1 MHSTS
6 ACINRKKKGIT
17 MSHEVETMAY
27 ANETPWHGLGTP
39 VADTLTPVEMLQSAG
54 LDWKVEKKALFV
66 DDLDTQINSH
76 YALVRNTDSRILGIC
91 GNEYSPTQNEEVFD
105 FFSKF
110 CKAGDMKM
118 ETAGSLHGGKRVWGL
133 AKINGGFMLGGKDE
147 VEGYI
152 LLDNP
157 HIWGRSL
164 QIMFTPIRVVCN
176 NTLTQALR
184 GNTHKDATFR
194 MSHDRAFSDEI
205 KQEAA
210 EKVGLAMKAL
220 DVFKDR
226 AEFLSKKRAK
236 DQKVMEFFSKLV
248 NPDLFQ
254 TAQEQSED
262 GLVNRSDLGRTVNRL
277 LDIVHTQPGADLKTS
292 AGTWWGAFNAVTY
305 YYDHVAG
312 TDQDKRLTSAW
323 FGSAATR
330 KRQALDLAVE
340 FAEAA

>member
-1 MHSTS
+1 M
-6 ACINRKKKGIT
+6 A
-17 MSHEVETMAY
+17 HEVETMAY

-39 VADTLTPVEMLQSAG
+39 VASNLTPAEMLTAAG
-54 LDWKVEKKALFV
+54 LDWKVQKKALVV
-66 DDLDTQINSH
+66 DDLDHILSSH
-76 YALVRNTDSRILGIC
+76 YALVRDSDSKILGVC
-91 GNEYSPTQNEEVFD
+91 GNEYQPTQNQDVFD
-105 FFSKF
+105 FFEKF

-118 ETAGSLHGGKRVWGL
+118 ETAGSLCGGKRVWGL

-164 QIMFTPIRVVCN
+164 QIMFTPIRVVCH
-176 NTLTQALR
+176 NTLTAALR
-184 GNTHKDATFR
+184 NNDNLENTFR
-194 MSHDRAFSDEI
+194 MSHDRVFDDKI
-205 KQEAA
+205 KETAA
-210 EKVGLAMKAL
+210 EKVGLAMKSL
-220 DVFKDR
+220 DVFKNQ
-226 AEFLSKKRAK
+226 AEFLSKKRAS

-248 NPDLFQ
+248 NPDQYAAALE
-254 TAQEQSED
+254 ASED
-262 GLVNRSDLGRTVNRL
+262 GTVNRSDLGRTVNRL
-277 LDIVHTQPGADLKTS
+277 VDIVNTQPGAELATS

-312 TDQDKRLTSAW
+312 VDQDKRLTSAW

-330 KRQALDLAVE
+330 KRHALDLAVE

>member
-1 MHSTS
+1 LHKQKEEREKIM
-6 ACINRKKKGIT
+6 A
-17 MSHEVETMAY
+17 HEVETMAY

-39 VADTLTPVEMLQSAG
+39 VADNLTPAQMLEAAG
-54 LDWKVEKKALFV
+54 LDWKVQKKALVV
-66 DDLDTQINSH
+66 DDLDHILTSH
-76 YALVRNTDSRILGIC
+76 YALVRDTDSKILGVC
-91 GNEYSPTQNEEVFD
+91 GNEYTPTQNSDVFE
-105 FFSKF
+105 FFDKF

-118 ETAGSLHGGKRVWGL
+118 ETAGSLNGGKRVWGL

-164 QIMFTPIRVVCN
+164 QILFTPIRVVCN
-176 NTLTQALR
+176 NTLTAALQN
-184 GNTHKDATFR
+184 NTNKENTFR
-194 MSHDRAFSDEI
+194 MSHDRAFDDQI
-205 KQEAA
+205 KQTAA
-210 EKVGLAMKAL
+210 EKVGLAMKSL
-220 DVFKDR
+220 DVFKSQ
-226 AEFLSKKRAK
+226 AEFLSKKKAS
-236 DQKVMEFFSKLV
+236 DQKVMEFFSNLV
-248 NPDLFQ
+248 NPTQYQAALID
-254 TAQEQSED
+254 SEF
-262 GLVNRSDLGRTVNRL
+262 GEVNRADLGRTVNRL

>member
-1 MHSTS
+1 
-6 ACINRKKKGIT
+6 

-27 ANETPWHGLGTP
+27 ANEVPWHGLGVP
-39 VADTLTPVEMLQSAG
+39 VSADLTPEQMLKAAG
-54 LDWKVEKKALFV
+54 LDWQVERKGLWV
-66 DDLDTQINSH
+66 DGVESLLNTH
-76 YALVRNTDSRILGIC
+76 YALVRDTDQKVLGVC
-91 GNEYSPTQNEEVFD
+91 GQDYTPTQNSDVFE
-105 FFSKF
+105 FFDKF

-118 ETAGSLHGGKRVWGL
+118 ETAGSLSGGKRVWGL

-164 QIMFTPIRVVCN
+164 QILFTPIRVVCN
-176 NTLTQALR
+176 NTLTAALR
-184 GNTHKDATFR
+184 NNQNIENTFR
-194 MSHDRAFSDEI
+194 MSHDRIFDDRI
-205 KQEAA
+205 KQQAA
-210 EKVGLAMKAL
+210 EKVGLAMEAL
-220 DVFKDR
+220 DVFKQK
-226 AEFLSKKRAK
+226 AEFLTKKRAK

-248 NPDLFQ
+248 NPELFQ
-254 TAQEQSED
+254 TLQEESED
-262 GLVNRSDLGRTVNRL
+262 GTVNKADLGRTVNRL
-277 LDIVHTQPGADLKTS
+277 IEAVHTQPGADLKTS
-292 AGTWWGAFNAVTY
+292 DGTWWGAFNAVTY

-323 FGSAATR
+323 FGSAAAR

>member
-1 MHSTS
+1 
-6 ACINRKKKGIT
+6 

-27 ANETPWHGLGTP
+27 ANEVPWHGLGTP
-39 VADTLTPVEMLQSAG
+39 VSADLTPAQMLQAAQ

-66 DDLDTQINSH
+66 DELDTQINSH
-76 YALVRNTDSRILGIC
+76 YALIRNTDHRILGIC
-91 GNEYSPTQNEEVFD
+91 GNEYTPTQNQEVFE
-105 FFSKF
+105 FFDKF

-157 HIWGRSL
+157 HIWGKSL
-164 QIMFTPIRVVCN
+164 QILFTPIRVVCN
-176 NTLTQALR
+176 NTLTAALR
-184 GNTHKDATFR
+184 SNNHQENTFR
-194 MSHDRAFSDEI
+194 MSHDRAFDDEI
-205 KQEAA
+205 KQQAA

-220 DVFKDR
+220 DVFKDKS
-226 AEFLSKKRAK
+226 EFLASKRAK
-236 DQKVMEFFSKLV
+236 DQKVLEFFSKLV
-248 NPDLFQ
+248 NPTLFQ

-262 GLVNRSDLGRTVNRL
+262 GTVNRADLGRVVNRL
-277 LDIVHTQPGADLKTS
+277 YELVDTQPGADLKTS

-330 KRQALDLAVE
+330 KREALELAVE

>member
-1 MHSTS
+1 
-6 ACINRKKKGIT
+6 

-39 VADTLTPVEMLQSAG
+39 VADNLTPAQMLNAAG
-54 LDWKVEKKALFV
+54 LNWQVKKKALVV
-66 DDLDTQINSH
+66 DELDHTLTSH
-76 YALVRNTDSRILGIC
+76 YALVRDTDNKILGVC
-91 GNEYSPTQNEEVFD
+91 GSDYNPTQNQDVFE
-105 FFSKF
+105 FFDKF

-164 QIMFTPIRVVCN
+164 QILFTPIRVVCN
-176 NTLTQALR
+176 NTLTAALR
-184 GNTHKDATFR
+184 DNKGKENTFR
-194 MSHDRAFSDEI
+194 MSHDRAFDDEI
-205 KQEAA
+205 KQTAA
-210 EKVGLAMKAL
+210 EKVGLAMKSL
-220 DVFKDR
+220 DVFKQQ

-236 DQKVMEFFSKLV
+236 DQQVMEFFSKLV
-248 NPDLFQ
+248 NPDQYQAALI
-254 TAQEQSED
+254 ASED
-262 GLVNRSDLGRTVNRL
+262 GEVSRADLGRTVNRL

-340 FAEAA
+340 FAEAV

>member
-1 MHSTS
+1 MAH
-6 ACINRKKKGIT
+6 K
-17 MSHEVETMAY
+17 VETMAY

-39 VADTLTPVEMLQSAG
+39 VVDTLTPAQMLEAAG
-54 LDWKVEKKALFV
+54 LNWQVQKKALVV
-66 DDLDTQINSH
+66 DDLDHVLSSH
-76 YALVRNTDSRILGIC
+76 YALVRDTDSKILGVC
-91 GNEYSPTQNEEVFD
+91 GNEYTPTQNQDVFE
-105 FFSKF
+105 FFDKF

-118 ETAGSLHGGKRVWGL
+118 ETAGSLCGGKRVWGL

-176 NTLTQALR
+176 NTLTAALR
-184 GNTHKDATFR
+184 NNTNHENTFR
-194 MSHDRAFSDEI
+194 MSHDRAFDDQI
-205 KQEAA
+205 KQQAA

-220 DVFKDR
+220 DVFKGQ
-226 AEFLSKKRAK
+226 AEFLAKKRAT
-236 DQKVMEFFSKLV
+236 DQKVMEFFSNLV
-248 NPDLFQ
+248 NPDQYQAALE
-254 TAQEQSED
+254 ASED
-262 GLVNRSDLGRTVNRL
+262 GTVNRSDLGRTVNRL
-277 LDIVHTQPGADLKTS
+277 IDIVHTQPGADLKTS
-292 AGTWWGAFNAVTY
+292 EGTWWGAFNAVTY

>member
-1 MHSTS
+1 
-6 ACINRKKKGIT
+6 

-39 VADTLTPVEMLQSAG
+39 VADNLTPAQMLQAAG
-54 LDWKVEKKALFV
+54 LDWKVERKGLWV
-66 DDLDTQINSH
+66 DEVEHLLSSH
-76 YALVRNTDSRILGIC
+76 YALVRDTDQKILGIC
-91 GNEYSPTQNEEVFD
+91 GQDYQPTQNHDVFE
-105 FFSKF
+105 FFDKF

-118 ETAGSLHGGKRVWGL
+118 ETAGSLSGGKRVWGL

-164 QIMFTPIRVVCN
+164 QILFTPIRVVCN
-176 NTLTQALR
+176 NTLTAALR
-184 GNTHKDATFR
+184 GNQNQENTFR
-194 MSHDRAFSDEI
+194 MSHDRAFDDEI
-205 KQEAA
+205 KLQAA

-220 DVFKDR
+220 DVFKDK
-226 AEFLSKKRAK
+226 AEFLASKRAK
-236 DQKVMEFFSKLV
+236 DQKVMQFFSNLV

-254 TAQEQSED
+254 TAQDLSED
-262 GLVNRSDLGRTVNRL
+262 GTVNRSDLGRTVNRL

>member
-1 MHSTS
+1 
-6 ACINRKKKGIT
+6 
-17 MSHEVETMAY
+17 MSHEVESMAY
-27 ANETPWHGLGTP
+27 ANEVPWHGLGTP
-39 VADTLTPVEMLQSAG
+39 VSADLTPAQMLQAAQ
-54 LDWKVEKKALFV
+54 LDWRVEKKALFV

-91 GNEYSPTQNEEVFD
+91 GNEYTPTQNQDVFE
-105 FFSKF
+105 FFDKF

-118 ETAGSLHGGKRVWGL
+118 ETAGSLHGGRRVWGL

-157 HIWGRSL
+157 HIWGKSL
-164 QIMFTPIRVVCN
+164 QILFTPIRVVCN
-176 NTLTQALR
+176 NTLTAALR
-184 GNTHKDATFR
+184 NNNNQENTFR
-194 MSHDRAFSDEI
+194 MSHDRAFDDQI
-205 KQEAA
+205 KQQAA

-220 DVFKDR
+220 DVFKDKS
-226 AEFLSKKRAK
+226 EFLASKRAK
-236 DQKVMEFFSKLV
+236 DQKVLEFFSKLV
-248 NPDLFQ
+248 NPTLFQ

-262 GLVNRSDLGRTVNRL
+262 GTVNRADLGRVVNRL
-277 LDIVHTQPGADLKTS
+277 YELVDTQPGADLKTS

-330 KRQALDLAVE
+330 KREALELAVE

>member
-1 MHSTS
+1 
-6 ACINRKKKGIT
+6 

-27 ANETPWHGLGTP
+27 ANEVPWHGLGTP
-39 VADTLTPVEMLQSAG
+39 VSADLTPAQMLQAAQ

-66 DDLDTQINSH
+66 DELDTQINSH
-76 YALVRNTDSRILGIC
+76 YALVRNTDHRILGIC
-91 GNEYSPTQNEEVFD
+91 GNEYTPTQNQEVFE
-105 FFSKF
+105 FFDKF

-157 HIWGRSL
+157 HIWGKSL
-164 QIMFTPIRVVCN
+164 QILFTPIRVVCN
-176 NTLTQALR
+176 NTLTTALR
-184 GNTHKDATFR
+184 SNNHQENTFR
-194 MSHDRAFSDEI
+194 MSHDRAFDDEI
-205 KQEAA
+205 KQQAA

-220 DVFKDR
+220 DVFKDKS
-226 AEFLSKKRAK
+226 EFLASKRAK
-236 DQKVMEFFSKLV
+236 DQKVLEFFSKLV
-248 NPDLFQ
+248 NPTLFQ

-262 GLVNRSDLGRTVNRL
+262 GTVNRADLGRVVNRL
-277 LDIVHTQPGADLKTS
+277 YELVDTQPGADLKTS

-330 KRQALDLAVE
+330 KREALELAVE

>member
-1 MHSTS
+1 
-6 ACINRKKKGIT
+6 

-27 ANETPWHGLGTP
+27 ANEVPWHGLGTP
-39 VADTLTPVEMLQSAG
+39 VSADLTPAQMLQAAQ
-54 LDWKVEKKALFV
+54 LDWRVEKKALFV
-66 DDLDTQINSH
+66 DELDTQINSH
-76 YALVRNTDSRILGIC
+76 YALVRNTDHRILGIC
-91 GNEYSPTQNEEVFD
+91 GNEYTPTQNQEVFE
-105 FFSKF
+105 FFDKF

-157 HIWGRSL
+157 HIWGKSL
-164 QIMFTPIRVVCN
+164 QILFTPIRVVCN
-176 NTLTQALR
+176 NTLTAALR
-184 GNTHKDATFR
+184 NNHNQENTFR
-194 MSHDRAFSDEI
+194 MSHDRAFDDQI
-205 KQEAA
+205 KQQAA

-220 DVFKDR
+220 DVFKDKS
-226 AEFLSKKRAK
+226 EFLASKRAK
-236 DQKVMEFFSKLV
+236 DQKVLEFFSKLV
-248 NPDLFQ
+248 NPTLFQ

-262 GLVNRSDLGRTVNRL
+262 GLVNRADLGRVVNRL
-277 LDIVHTQPGADLKTS
+277 YELVDTQPGADLKTS

-312 TDQDKRLTSAW
+312 NDQDKRLTSAW
-323 FGSAATR
+323 FGSAANR
-330 KRQALDLAVE
+330 KREALELAVE

>member
-1 MHSTS
+1 M
-6 ACINRKKKGIT
+6 A
-17 MSHEVETMAY
+17 HEVETMAY

-39 VADTLTPVEMLQSAG
+39 VADNLTPAQMLEAAG
-54 LDWKVEKKALFV
+54 LDWRVQKKALAV
-66 DDLDTQINSH
+66 DDLDHILTSH
-76 YALVRNTDSRILGIC
+76 YALVRDTDRKILGIC
-91 GNEYSPTQNEEVFD
+91 GNEYNPTQNQDVFE
-105 FFSKF
+105 FFDKF

-118 ETAGSLHGGKRVWGL
+118 ETAGSLSGGKRVWGL

-164 QIMFTPIRVVCN
+164 QILFTPIRVVCN
-176 NTLTQALR
+176 NTLTAALQN
-184 GNTHKDATFR
+184 NTNKENTFR
-194 MSHDRAFSDEI
+194 MSHDRAFDDQI
-205 KQEAA
+205 KQTAA
-210 EKVGLAMKAL
+210 EKVGLAMKSL
-220 DVFKDR
+220 DVFKTQ
-226 AEFLSKKRAK
+226 AEFLSKKRAS
-236 DQKVMEFFSKLV
+236 DQKVMEFFSNLV
-248 NPDLFQ
+248 NPDQYQAALID
-254 TAQEQSED
+254 SEA
-262 GLVNRSDLGRTVNRL
+262 GEVNRADLGRTVNRL
-277 LDIVHTQPGADLKTS
+277 IDLVQTQPGADLATS

-330 KRQALDLAVE
+330 KRQALDLAVK

>member
-1 MHSTS
+1 
-6 ACINRKKKGIT
+6 

-27 ANETPWHGLGTP
+27 ANEVPWHGLG
-39 VADTLTPVEMLQSAG
+39 VQVSDNLTPAQMLEAAG
-54 LDWKVEKKALFV
+54 LDWKVEKKALVV
-66 DDLDTQINSH
+66 DDLDHTLTSH
-76 YALVRNTDSRILGIC
+76 FAMVRDSDQKILGIC
-91 GNEYSPTQNEEVFD
+91 GQEYQPTQNHDVFE
-105 FFSKF
+105 FFDKF

-164 QIMFTPIRVVCN
+164 QILFTPIRVVCN
-176 NTLTQALR
+176 NTLTAALR
-184 GNTHKDATFR
+184 NNTNQENTFR
-194 MSHDRAFSDEI
+194 MSHDRAFDDQI
-205 KQEAA
+205 KQQAA

-220 DVFKDR
+220 DVFKDK
-226 AEFLSKKRAK
+226 AEFLAQKRAK
-236 DQKVMEFFSKLV
+236 DQKVLEFFSKLV

-254 TAQEQSED
+254 TAQEMSED
-262 GLVNRSDLGRTVNRL
+262 GTVNRSDLGRTVNRL
-277 LDIVHTQPGADLKTS
+277 MDIVHTQPGADLKTS

>member
-1 MHSTS
+1 
-6 ACINRKKKGIT
+6 
-17 MSHEVETMAY
+17 MAY
-27 ANETPWHGLGTP
+27 ANEVPWHGLG
-39 VADTLTPVEMLQSAG
+39 VQVSDNLTPAEMLGAAG
-54 LDWKVEKKALFV
+54 LDWKVDRKALWIDGHENPV
-66 DDLDTQINSH
+66 GSH
-76 YALVRNTDSRILGIC
+76 FALVRDLDDKVLGIC
-91 GNEYSPTQNEEVFD
+91 GQDYQPTQNAEVFD
-105 FFSKF
+105 FFDKF

-118 ETAGSLHGGKRVWGL
+118 ETAGSLSGGKRVWGL

-164 QIMFTPIRVVCN
+164 QILFTPIRVVCN
-176 NTLTQALR
+176 NTLTAALR
-184 GNTHKDATFR
+184 NNTNQENTFR
-194 MSHDRAFSDEI
+194 MSHDRAFDDEI
-205 KQEAA
+205 KQQAA

-220 DVFKDR
+220 DVFKDK
-226 AEFLSKKRAK
+226 AEFLAKKRAK
-236 DQKVMEFFSKLV
+236 DQQVLEFFSKLV
-248 NPDLFQ
+248 NPDLYKA
-254 TAQEQSED
+254 AQDLSED
-262 GLVNRSDLGRTVNRL
+262 GTVSRADLGRTVNRL
-277 LDIVHTQPGADLKTS
+277 FDLVATQPGADLKTS
-292 AGTWWGAFNAVTY
+292 QGTWWGAFNAVTY

>member
-1 MHSTS
+1 
-6 ACINRKKKGIT
+6 
-17 MSHEVETMAY
+17 MSHNVETMAY
-27 ANETPWHGLGTP
+27 ANEVPWHGLG
-39 VADTLTPVEMLQSAG
+39 VQVSDNLTPAEMLGAAG
-54 LDWKVEKKALFV
+54 LDWKVDRKALWIDGHENPV
-66 DDLDTQINSH
+66 GSH
-76 YALVRNTDSRILGIC
+76 FALVRDLDDKVLGIC
-91 GNEYSPTQNEEVFD
+91 GQDYQPTQNAEVFD
-105 FFSKF
+105 FFDKF

-118 ETAGSLHGGKRVWGL
+118 ETAGSLSGGKRVWGL

-164 QIMFTPIRVVCN
+164 QILFTPIRVVCN
-176 NTLTQALR
+176 NTLTAALR
-184 GNTHKDATFR
+184 NNTNQENTFR
-194 MSHDRAFSDEI
+194 MSHDRAFDDEI
-205 KQEAA
+205 KQQAA

-220 DVFKDR
+220 DVFKDK
-226 AEFLSKKRAK
+226 AEFLAKKRAK
-236 DQKVMEFFSKLV
+236 DQQVLEFFSKLV
-248 NPDLFQ
+248 NPDLYK
-254 TAQEQSED
+254 AALDLSED
-262 GLVNRSDLGRTVNRL
+262 GTVSRADLGRTVNRL
-277 LDIVHTQPGADLKTS
+277 FDLVATQPGADLKTS
-292 AGTWWGAFNAVTY
+292 QGTWWGAFNAVTY

>member
-1 MHSTS
+1 
-6 ACINRKKKGIT
+6 

-27 ANETPWHGLGTP
+27 ANEVPWHGLG
-39 VADTLTPVEMLQSAG
+39 VQVSDNLTPDQMLEAAG
-54 LDWKVEKKALFV
+54 LDWKVEKKALVV
-66 DDLDTQINSH
+66 DELDHTLTSH
-76 YALVRNTDSRILGIC
+76 FAMVRDSDQKILGIC
-91 GNEYSPTQNEEVFD
+91 GQEYQPTQNHDVFE
-105 FFSKF
+105 FFDKF

-164 QIMFTPIRVVCN
+164 QILFTPIRVVCN
-176 NTLTQALR
+176 NTLTAALR
-184 GNTHKDATFR
+184 NNTNQENTFR
-194 MSHDRAFSDEI
+194 MSHDRAFDDQI
-205 KQEAA
+205 KQQAA

-220 DVFKDR
+220 DVFKDK
-226 AEFLSKKRAK
+226 AEFLAQKRAK
-236 DQKVMEFFSKLV
+236 DQKVLEFFSKLV

-254 TAQEQSED
+254 TAQEMSED
-262 GLVNRSDLGRTVNRL
+262 GTVNRSDLGRTVNRL
-277 LDIVHTQPGADLKTS
+277 MDIVHTQPGADLKTS

>member
-1 MHSTS
+1 
-6 ACINRKKKGIT
+6 
-17 MSHEVETMAY
+17 MSHNVETMAY
-27 ANETPWHGLGTP
+27 ANEVPWHGLG
-39 VADTLTPVEMLQSAG
+39 VQVSDNLTPAEMLGAAG
-54 LDWKVEKKALFV
+54 LDWKVDRKALWIDGHENPV
-66 DDLDTQINSH
+66 GSH
-76 YALVRNTDSRILGIC
+76 FALVRDLDDKVLGIC
-91 GNEYSPTQNEEVFD
+91 GQDYQPTQNAEVFD
-105 FFSKF
+105 FFDKF

-118 ETAGSLHGGKRVWGL
+118 ETAGSLSGGKRVWGL

-164 QIMFTPIRVVCN
+164 QILFTPIRVVCN
-176 NTLTQALR
+176 NTLTAALR
-184 GNTHKDATFR
+184 NNTNQENTFR
-194 MSHDRAFSDEI
+194 MSHDRAFDDEI
-205 KQEAA
+205 KQQAA

-220 DVFKDR
+220 DVFKDK
-226 AEFLSKKRAK
+226 AEFLAKKRAK
-236 DQKVMEFFSKLV
+236 DQQVLEFFSKLV
-248 NPDLFQ
+248 NPDLYKA
-254 TAQEQSED
+254 AQDLSED
-262 GLVNRSDLGRTVNRL
+262 GTVSRADLGRTVNRL
-277 LDIVHTQPGADLKTS
+277 FDLVATQPGADLKTS
-292 AGTWWGAFNAVTY
+292 QGTWWGAFNAVTY

>member
-1 MHSTS
+1 
-6 ACINRKKKGIT
+6 

-27 ANETPWHGLGTP
+27 ANEVPWHGLG
-39 VADTLTPVEMLQSAG
+39 VQVSDNLTPDQMLEAAG
-54 LDWKVEKKALFV
+54 LDWKVEKKALVV
-66 DDLDTQINSH
+66 DELDHTLTSH
-76 YALVRNTDSRILGIC
+76 FAMVRDSDQKILGIC
-91 GNEYSPTQNEEVFD
+91 GQEYQPTQNHDVFE
-105 FFSKF
+105 FFDKF

-164 QIMFTPIRVVCN
+164 QILFTPIRVVCN
-176 NTLTQALR
+176 NTLTAALR
-184 GNTHKDATFR
+184 NNTNQENTFR
-194 MSHDRAFSDEI
+194 MSHDRAFDDQI
-205 KQEAA
+205 KQQAA

-220 DVFKDR
+220 DVFKDK
-226 AEFLSKKRAK
+226 AEFLAQKRAK
-236 DQKVMEFFSKLV
+236 DQKVLEFFSKLV

-254 TAQEQSED
+254 TAQEMSED
-262 GLVNRSDLGRTVNRL
+262 GTVNRADLGRTVNRL
-277 LDIVHTQPGADLKTS
+277 MDIVHTQPGADLKTS

>member
-1 MHSTS
+1 LHKQKEESENIM
-6 ACINRKKKGIT
+6 A
-17 MSHEVETMAY
+17 HEVETMAY

-39 VADTLTPVEMLQSAG
+39 VADNLTPAQMLQAAG
-54 LDWKVEKKALFV
+54 LDWKVQKKALVV
-66 DDLDTQINSH
+66 DDLDHVLSSH
-76 YALVRNTDSRILGIC
+76 YALVRDSDSKILGVC
-91 GNEYSPTQNEEVFD
+91 GNEYQPTQNQDVFD
-105 FFSKF
+105 FFEKF

-118 ETAGSLHGGKRVWGL
+118 ETAGSLNGGKRVWGL

-164 QIMFTPIRVVCN
+164 QILFTPIRVVCN
-176 NTLTQALR
+176 NTLTAALR
-184 GNTHKDATFR
+184 NNDNLESTFR
-194 MSHDRAFSDEI
+194 MSHDRVFDDKI
-205 KQEAA
+205 KETAA

-220 DVFKDR
+220 DIFKDQS
-226 AEFLSKKRAK
+226 EFLSKKRAS
-236 DQKVMEFFSKLV
+236 DQKVMEFFSNLI
-248 NPDLFQ
+248 NPTQYQAALE
-254 TAQEQSED
+254 ASED
-262 GLVNRSDLGRTVNRL
+262 GTVNHADLGRTVNRL
-277 LDIVHTQPGADLKTS
+277 LGIMHTQPGAELATS

-330 KRQALDLAVE
+330 KRQALDLAVQ

>member
-1 MHSTS
+1 
-6 ACINRKKKGIT
+6 

-27 ANETPWHGLGTP
+27 ANEVPWHGLGVP
-39 VADTLTPVEMLQSAG
+39 VSSDLTPAQMLDAAG
-54 LDWKVEKKALFV
+54 LNWRVERKGLWV
-66 DDLDTQINSH
+66 DGVDHLLNSH
-76 YALVRNTDSRILGIC
+76 YALVRDTDQKILGVC
-91 GNEYSPTQNEEVFD
+91 GGEYQPTQNADVFE
-105 FFSKF
+105 FFDRF

-118 ETAGSLHGGKRVWGL
+118 ETAGSLSGGKRVWGL

-164 QIMFTPIRVVCN
+164 QILFTPIRVVCN
-176 NTLTQALR
+176 NTLTAALR
-184 GNTHKDATFR
+184 NNTNQENTFR
-194 MSHDRAFSDEI
+194 MSHDRAFDDQI
-205 KQEAA
+205 KQQAA

-220 DVFKDR
+220 DVFKDK
-226 AEFLSKKRAK
+226 AEFLASKRAK
-236 DQKVMEFFSKLV
+236 DQKVLEFFSNLV
-248 NPDLFQ
+248 NPDLYQ
-254 TAQEQSED
+254 TAQEMSED
-262 GLVNRSDLGRTVNRL
+262 GTVNRADLGRTVNRL
-277 LDIVHTQPGADLKTS
+277 FDIVNTQPGADLKTS

-323 FGSAATR
+323 FGSAAAR